1 MVREQMSSQKSVQTQ
16 QPTCSVGPYCVS
28 ALCRFKYELPLLNYL
43 CSFARIASQ
52 GSPES
57 VTPPETLPPPVR
69 SPDFLMAFVFR
80 RWRILLVLNVLA
92 VAGFMTFWSRCNTRS
107 VQTAAPEAAADSKRP
122 RGNGT
127 AQGPSISHEVLLKR
141 LSSLE
146 DVVYRQ
152 LNGKEQ
158 EQSKT

>member
-1 MVREQMSSQKSVQTQ
+1 M
-16 QPTCSVGPYCVS
+16 
-28 ALCRFKYELPLLNYL
+28 
-43 CSFARIASQ
+43 
-52 GSPES
+52 
-57 VTPPETLPPPVR
+57 
-69 SPDFLMAFVFR
+69 
-80 RWRILLVLNVLA
+80 LNVLA
-92 VAGFMTFWSRCNTRS
+92 VAGFMTFWSKCNTRS

-158 EQSKT
+158 EQSKI